1 MAGNRSLNSAL
12 NLFIALTAGVIL
24 YVFLVGGIEIQLGG
38 VVPGIARAKLTCNK
52 LLNPSLF
59 LLLLLFFKALVIRP
73 APLARLRHWCERNGR
88 TILLGLLVT
97 LAASIPRLWNLDGH
111 SLAPDELAWASDGQK
126 LIFNLR
132 VREFKKATAHLYY
145 PGVVPAALIGAS
157 YLYLGKDTSP
167 LSYGLLAPIV
177 SARLPIALLGIITC
191 LAIYLLGRIAFGDA
205 ASFWAAVFLGLLPEH
220 ISLSRVAH
228 VDCALTFSFTLSL
241 LCYLVYAQRL
251 RLKWKVISAVFFG
264 CALLT
269 KTPAV
274 LIPFILLIWKACV
287 CFYDRRGK
295 FRFWEASDLGWLGLG
310 LVIYFSLYTRLWYES
325 RELGWIEFLH
335 CLPQAAVAIRI
346 INGISRFPWVE
357 GAGALLFAYLVVRG
371 ARKIRGGGAAS
382 APGTAHPMLRGI
394 FLTFICCAF
403 IQVFRKPMVNELLYI
418 ARSYHFGDVG
428 HLKYWMGTVVLRP
441 PGWFY
446 LFMLLIRTPPVMLFL
461 LICGIVRAC
470 SALWKRESGWS
481 AHFLSFLASLIFIIA
496 MSLTHKMAIR
506 YIAPAFP
513 FICLLS
519 AVGLMG
525 IIDARAVRRLLGQV
539 PLHALAGILIACAC
553 VIPLNN
559 VAPYYD
565 IYCNFLIGG
574 PAGASRLVSI
584 GYGVGT
590 KEAVEYL
597 KPRVKGEDSIAA
609 VGISGEFRYYWEHEK
624 PLPACAVLIDR
635 AKPPHVDWLVIP
647 LGHRMRLLA
656 ERELRLVEGLSKIH
670 SVTMCGVDFI
680 DIYKTED
687 KPVSENRSYE
697 AGELKTGLGKEVIDG
712 DARHGTALE
721 GSVRGRSGML
731 IAGPCERYSP
741 GCWRA
746 VFRLK
751 SGSAMGDAPVAR
763 LAVTGISTEDIVK
776 SVNLTRGQF
785 RERGVYQ
792 EFSVD
797 FCIARPR
804 RLQFCVSSMGT
815 TDLLVDG
822 VTVERREVIPR
833 ASCMIRSAPHPRAG
847 GMKKT

>member
-38 VVPGIARAKLTCNK
+38 VVPGIARAKLSCNK
-52 LLNPSLF
+52 LVNPSLL

-73 APLARLRHWCERNGR
+73 ALLARLRHWCERNGR

-111 SLAPDELAWASDGQK
+111 SLAPDELAWMSDGQK

-132 VREFKKATAHLYY
+132 VREFKRATAHLYY

-157 YLYLGKDTSP
+157 YLYLGEDTSP
-167 LSYGLLAPIV
+167 LSCGLLAPIV

-191 LAIYLLGRIAFGDA
+191 LAIYLFGRIAFGDA

-251 RLKWKVISAVFFG
+251 RLKWKVFSAVFFG

-269 KTPAV
+269 KSPAV
-274 LIPFILLIWKACV
+274 LIPLILLAWKACV
-287 CFYDRRGK
+287 CFYDRRG
-295 FRFWEASDLGWLGLG
+295 RLRLCEASDLAWLGLG

-325 RELGWIEFLH
+325 RELVWVSFLH
-335 CLPQAAVAIRI
+335 CLPQAAVVIKI
-346 INGISRFPWVE
+346 INWISRFPWAQ
-357 GAGALLFAYLVVRG
+357 GAGALLCAYLLFIA
-371 ARKIRGGGAAS
+371 ARKMLCGGAAS
-382 APGTAHPMLRGI
+382 TPGGAHPLLLGI

-403 IQVFRKPMVNELLYI
+403 IQVFRKPMVNEMLFI
-418 ARSYHFGDVG
+418 SSSYHFGDVG
-428 HLKYWMGTVVLRP
+428 HLKYWMGKVVLRP

-461 LICGIVRAC
+461 LICGIVSAC
-470 SALWKRESGWS
+470 SALWKRKSGWS
-481 AHFLSFLASLIFIIA
+481 AHFLSLLASLIFITA

-506 YIAPAFP
+506 YLAPAFP

-519 AVGLMG
+519 AAGLTG
-525 IIDARAVRRLLGQV
+525 IIDALAAGRPLGHT

-553 VIPLNN
+553 VIPLCN

-565 IYCNFLIGG
+565 IYCNSLIGG

-597 KPRVKGEDSIAA
+597 KPRVREEDSIAA

-624 PLPACAVLIDR
+624 PLPRCAVLIDR

-656 ERELRLVEGLSKIH
+656 ERELGLVEGLSKIH
-670 SVTMCGVDFI
+670 SVTICGVDFV

-687 KPVSENRSYE
+687 EPVGGNRSYE
-697 AGELKTGLGKEVIDG
+697 AGELKTDLGKEVVDG

-731 IAGPCERYSP
+731 ISGPCERYSP

-751 SGSAMGDAPVAR
+751 SGSTRGDAPVAR
-763 LAVTGISTEDIVK
+763 LAVAGISTEDILN
-776 SVNLTRGQF
+776 SVNLTGGKF
-785 RERGVYQ
+785 RKSGVYQ

-804 RLQFCVSSMGT
+804 RLQFCVSSMGM

-822 VTVERREVIPR
+822 VTVERR
-833 ASCMIRSAPHPRAG
+833 
-847 GMKKT
+847 